1 MRQDNNIAKVI
12 GYTRDE
18 KGHVTGYHE
27 RDTAGTL
34 CASNHS
40 RTGTTAQ
47 YVSLKGC
54 RIRKFT
60 PRECFRLMGVS
71 ETDIDK
77 IQAAGISDTQQYR
90 MAGNSIV
97 VDVLYHIFRKM
108 FVDKDNEVSQ
118 QTLF

>member
-1 MRQDNNIAKVI
+1 MKENKDKANVI
-12 GYTRDE
+12 GYSRDD

-27 RDTAGTL
+27 RDIAGTL
-34 CASNHS
+34 CSSNHS

-47 YVSLKGC
+47 YVILQGC

-71 ETDIDK
+71 ETYINK

-97 VDVLYHIFRKM
+97 VDVLFHIFRKM

-118 QTLF
+118 QTIF